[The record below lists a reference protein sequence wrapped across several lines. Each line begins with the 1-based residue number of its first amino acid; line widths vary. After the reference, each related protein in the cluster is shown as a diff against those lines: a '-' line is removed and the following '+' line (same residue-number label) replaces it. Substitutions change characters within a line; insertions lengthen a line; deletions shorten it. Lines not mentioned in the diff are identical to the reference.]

1 MGKVLAVTNRKGGTG
16 KTMTSVSL
24 GVSLVRQG
32 KKVLLIDA
40 DSQHSAT
47 VSLGV
52 KEPDK
57 LEVSLATIMQGIIR
71 EQGRC
76 LVAKK
81 LYHKLPYKTK
91 KEKRWRSSPILCRK
105 VPSGYNRPGGFR
117 SGTARSAKTKC
128 RKKPPQRCQDIRKQN
143 KMRRLRQLVR
153 LEGVALE

>member
-1 MGKVLAVTNRKGGTG
+1 MGKILAVTNRKGGTG

-57 LEVSLATIMQGIIR
+57 LEVSLATIMQGVIR
-71 EQGRC
+71 EQ
-76 LVAKK
+76 
-81 LYHKLPYKTK
+81 
-91 KEKRWRSSPILCRK
+91 
-105 VPSGYNRPGGFR
+105 
-117 SGTARSAKTKC
+117 
-128 RKKPPQRCQDIRKQN
+128 
-143 KMRRLRQLVR
+143 
-153 LEGVALE
+153 